1 MPSGKKA
8 RQKRHAAAVAARTP
22 PPVRSKGGGGQARRQ
37 ASPRSLGIAG
47 GVVLIAIVAIVLGVV
62 LGSGGGNR
70 TPSGTIVPTSALNG
84 LPAIGSQ
91 NWAGAEQG
99 AQEANN
105 LFKGIP
111 QNGLFLGKP
120 SAPVTM
126 EMFIDVQC
134 PVCDFYEINYL
145 PTIVKSYIRPG
156 KVRLHLQPWAFLG
169 PQSFTGRLGLI
180 AAASQNLGFEY
191 AKVLYDNQGQEESG
205 WLTGQMMA
213 QIGASVTGL
222 DMHRWLTTVNG
233 SRVKSVAGDV
243 DKLAKALQVTGTP
256 TVLVGRTGTALRNVL
271 TAQQISQNDSPNLQ
285 ETEAAF
291 NAALK

>member
-1 MPSGKKA
+1 
-8 RQKRHAAAVAARTP
+8 V
-22 PPVRSKGGGGQARRQ
+22 
-37 ASPRSLGIAG
+37 
-47 GVVLIAIVAIVLGVV
+47 
-62 LGSGGGNR
+62 
-70 TPSGTIVPTSALNG
+70 G
-84 LPAIGSQ
+84 LPR
-91 NWAGAEQG
+91 
-99 AQEANN
+99 
-105 LFKGIP
+105 
-111 QNGLFLGKP
+111 
-120 SAPVTM
+120 
-126 EMFIDVQC
+126 
-134 PVCDFYEINYL
+134 
-145 PTIVKSYIRPG
+145 PT
-156 KVRLHLQPWAFLG
+156 
-169 PQSFTGRLGLI
+169 SFTGRLGLI